1 MWPDDVLLLRSAAEY
16 STRFLHRIRWTLHA
30 CLLLLF
36 CSSLLLL
43 CLLLLCS
50 SIMCSSHPI
59 REIHHLLAASDHLP
73 VYIRFGVL
81 FCLPTRHM
89 HSYLVAN
96 GLVTSQVVCDGWD
109 PQTRTVYGEHF
120 NYQLIGKQYFCK
132 ACRAKSSGKGKG
144 KAGSHGARSNT
155 GYKFAPWHPGVLKL
169 LPRDLVELF
178 PAVILRRSA
187 VDKKLMT
194 RVEQTLVSSMGLQT
208 LADHVKEN
216 HLRHFLTLQLR

>member
-1 MWPDDVLLLRSAAEY
+1 
-16 STRFLHRIRWTLHA
+16 
-30 CLLLLF
+30 
-36 CSSLLLL
+36 
-43 CLLLLCS
+43 
-50 SIMCSSHPI
+50 
-59 REIHHLLAASDHLP
+59 
-73 VYIRFGVL
+73 
-81 FCLPTRHM
+81 M

-109 PQTRTVYGEHF
+109 PQTRTVYREHF

-144 KAGSHGARSNT
+144 KAGSHGARSDT